1 MAKIIKKIQ
10 LPTSTEPYLLY
21 DSTAVR
27 EVIYNDTA
35 KEIQYRIDED
45 KIIPVISIDQMKSEM
60 GIGTVIN
67 FKGVKDTEA
76 EVYEATDAKKGDIYL
91 CKENHKEYI
100 YINDIPGQAGE
111 DNWEILGSDISG
123 DGFVT
128 EEEYSTHGHE
138 VIIPEINIEAES
150 DDEYLTEVTATNK
163 RLDTTEVTGIDEI
176 ESVTASHITDI
187 ESNDVITYADGINKN
202 NIIGVYS
209 YDDDQGLLVLSNPFT
224 TVTASNIQAE
234 EVIATNVAAA
244 STTVVATGDLVEAT
258 EEDEDVVVTGISS
271 NASKVIVASKVEEQT
286 VMSGQPISGNL
297 TV

>member
-1 MAKIIKKIQ
+1 MTKIIKKIQ

-21 DSTAVR
+21 DSGAVR

-111 DNWEILGSDISG
+111 DNWEILGSDISS

-128 EEEYSTHGHE
+128 EEEYDNHGHQ
-138 VIIPEINIEAES
+138 VVIPEINIEAES
-150 DDEYLTEVTATNK
+150 EDEYLTEVTATNK
-163 RLDTTEVTGIDEI
+163 KLDTTEVIGIDEI

-224 TVTASNIQAE
+224 TVTASNVQAE
-234 EVIATNVAAA
+234 EVISSNVVAAG
-244 STTVVATGDLVEAT
+244 TTIVATGNLVEAT
-258 EEDEDVVVTGISS
+258 EEDEDVVVAGISS
-271 NASKVIVASKVEEQT
+271 NASKVVVASKVEEQT
-286 VMSGQPISGNL
+286 IMSGQPVSGNL
-297 TV
+297 T